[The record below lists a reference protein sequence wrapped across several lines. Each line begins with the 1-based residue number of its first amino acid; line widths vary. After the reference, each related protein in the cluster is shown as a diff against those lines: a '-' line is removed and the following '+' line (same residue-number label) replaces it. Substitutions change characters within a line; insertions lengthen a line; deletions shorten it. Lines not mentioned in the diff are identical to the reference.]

1 MHKTIGHSAAAS
13 LEAAFT
19 SLRPKDPDQIVPGS
33 SEHRDE
39 MVETD
44 WFPIFRS
51 GVYPQGTFTGAQ
63 VQEIAAEMSMSGRRS
78 PIVFD
83 HLNED
88 DLKPDAKPGSA
99 AGYVIEARAV
109 ADTSANYAGE
119 TLLEVRAKVGWSAK
133 WATRDGAY
141 RNCSIGLGKATGR
154 DGVQRYCIHH
164 LALLGAA
171 PPGVDGLPELIFSSA
186 GGETNATAENRV
198 LFFGLDEAGAS
209 THTPEGGLRVSMI
222 AFKDHQEALD
232 KQAVNFREQISSL
245 DAKFKA
251 ADEAKAAAEKVAE
264 DAKAAAEAALA
275 EAEQAKKDAETAKA
289 DAVVAVEA
297 AKQEG
302 HAAGIQ
308 EGLHEGERRFSA
320 EKEKAELVAFCQGL
334 RETGRVTEQELEGL
348 PELILGLPA
357 DQRGKFK
364 SLLSNR
370 PGVPSGANFANG
382 AIVDPT
388 KPEDENAEEREA
400 KILDEAKGLVSAGK
414 FSSLRD
420 AIPFVRSNLKKG
432 EG

>member
-1 MHKTIGHSAAAS
+1 MHNTIGLRAAAS

-51 GVYPQGTFTGAQ
+51 GVYPQGTFTGKQ

-109 ADTSANYAGE
+109 TDTSANYSGE

-154 DGVQRYCIHH
+154 DGVERFCIHH

-186 GGETNATAENRV
+186 GGETGASKEIRV
-198 LFFGLDEAGAS
+198 LSFSQMDAAGAAS
-209 THTPEGGLRVSMI
+209 TTPQGGVRVSVI
-222 AFKDHQEALD
+222 AFKDHQDALEA
-232 KQAVNFREQISSL
+232 QAVNFRGQISVL
-245 DAKFKA
+245 EANFKAAEDAKAAAEKA
-251 ADEAKAAAEKVAE
+251 ADEAKAAAEQ
-264 DAKAAAEAALA
+264 AL
-275 EAEQAKKDAETAKA
+275 KDVETAKA
-289 DAVVAVEA
+289 DAVVAVET
-297 AKQEG
+297 AKQEA
-302 HAAGIQ
+302 HAAGVQ

-320 EKEKAELVAFCQGL
+320 EKEKSELVAFCTGL

-348 PELILGLPA
+348 PEMILGLPA
-357 DQRGKFK
+357 EQRGKFK
-364 SLLSNR
+364 SLLSSR
-370 PGVPSGANFANG
+370 PELPKGANFSAD
-382 AIVDPT
+382 AVTDPT
-388 KPEDENAEEREA
+388 NPVELTEEEKES
-400 KILDEAKGLVSAGK
+400 KILDLAKGLVSEGK
-414 FSSLRD
+414 FASLRD
-420 AIPFVRSNLKKG
+420 AIPVARSNFKKG
-432 EG
+432 AV